1 MMVTTL
7 RTFSGFS
14 VDDAD
19 AALRFYR
26 DTLGLPAR
34 ENAMGGLEI
43 DLTGDTA
50 VFVYPKGEAHAPASY
65 TVLNLV
71 VPDIDEAVTEL
82 EAAGVSLIRYPEF
95 DQDERGV
102 ARSTD
107 PSQGPTI
114 GWIADPAG
122 NVIALIQD

>member
-1 MMVTTL
+1 MVTTL
-7 RTFSGFS
+7 RSFSGFS
-14 VDDAD
+14 VDDVD
-19 AALRFYR
+19 AARAFYR
-26 DTLGLPAR
+26 DTLGLPVR
-34 ENAMGGLEI
+34 DNAMGALEL
-43 DLTGDTA
+43 DLTEGSS
-50 VFVYPKGEAHAPASY
+50 VFVYPKGEAHAPASC

-71 VPDIDEAVTEL
+71 VPDIDEAVTQL
-82 EAAGVSLIRYPEF
+82 EAAGVSLIRYPELG
-95 DQDERGV
+95 QDERGI

>member
-1 MMVTTL
+1 MVTTL
-7 RTFSGFS
+7 RSFSGFS

-19 AALRFYR
+19 TALRFYR

-34 ENAMGGLEI
+34 ENAMGGL
-43 DLTGDTA
+43 DLDLGGGA
-50 VFVYPKGEAHAPASY
+50 SVFVYPKGEAHAPASY

-82 EAAGVSLIRYPEF
+82 EAAGISLIRYTEF

-102 ARSTD
+102 SRSTD
-107 PSQGPTI
+107 PSKGPTI

-122 NVIALIQD
+122 NVIALIED

>member
-1 MMVTTL
+1 MVTTL
-7 RTFSGFS
+7 RSFSGFS
-14 VDDAD
+14 VDDID
-19 AALRFYR
+19 AARHFYR
-26 DTLGLPAR
+26 DTLGLPVR
-34 ENAMGGLEI
+34 DNAMGGLEI
-43 DLTGDTA
+43 DLTDGSS

-65 TVLNLV
+65 TMLNLV

-82 EAAGVSLIRYPEF
+82 EDAGVSLIRYAAF

-107 PSQGPTI
+107 PAKGPTI

>member
-1 MMVTTL
+1 MVTTL
-7 RTFSGFS
+7 RSFSGFS
-14 VDDAD
+14 VDDVD

-34 ENAMGGLEI
+34 ANDMGGLQIE
-43 DLTGDTA
+43 LTEGSS
-50 VFVYPKGEAHAPASY
+50 VFVYPKGKDHTPASY

-71 VPDIDEAVTEL
+71 VPDIDKAVTEL
-82 EAAGVSLIRYPEF
+82 EAAGVSLLRYPGF

-107 PSQGPTI
+107 PTQGPTI
-114 GWIADPAG
+114 GWITDPAG

>member
-1 MMVTTL
+1 MVTTL
-7 RTFSGFS
+7 RSFSGFS

-26 DTLGLPAR
+26 DTLGLVAR
-34 ENAMGGLEI
+34 ENAMGGLDI
-43 DLTGDTA
+43 VLTEGST

-71 VPDIDEAVTEL
+71 VPDIDEAVTQL
-82 EAAGVSLIRYPEF
+82 DAAGVSLIRYPGF

-102 ARSTD
+102 SRSTD
-107 PSQGPTI
+107 PAKGPTI

>member
-1 MMVTTL
+1 MITTL
-7 RTFSGFS
+7 RSFSGLS
-14 VDDAD
+14 VDDAE

-34 ENAMGGLEI
+34 ENAMGGLDI
-43 DLTGDTA
+43 DLTDGST

-82 EAAGVSLIRYPEF
+82 EAAGVSLIRYPGF

-102 ARSTD
+102 SRSTD
-107 PSQGPTI
+107 PSKGPTI